1 MTNVDALPIRA
12 LLVLVSYHHRNT
24 EKIARVLA
32 DVLDAPIRSPQDIR
46 SEDIQ
51 GYDLIGFGSGIYDG
65 MHHKE
70 LLSLA
75 ERMPETDGKRAF
87 LFSTSAIIND
97 DKVAKDHSALRSRLQ
112 KKGYEIVDEFA
123 CKGYNTN
130 SFLKYFGGMNKGRPN
145 QEDIELAERF
155 ALNLK
160 RKDYTKK

>member
-1 MTNVDALPIRA
+1 MTSVDVLPIRA

-24 EKIARVLA
+24 EKIARVIA

-46 SEDIQ
+46 SEAIQ
-51 GYDLIGFGSGIYDG
+51 GYELIGFGSGIYDG

-75 ERMPETDGKRAF
+75 ERMPEVDGKRAF

-112 KKGYEIVDEFA
+112 QKGYEIVDEFA

-145 QEDIELAERF
+145 QEDVELAERF
-155 ALNLK
+155 ALNLN
-160 RKDYTKK
+160 RKGSTND